1 MQRIVLN
8 LKDDSKLEFLQAL
21 IKNLS
26 FVDIVKSSSSNPK
39 DQKQDI
45 FQSAGI
51 WKNRAVESEY
61 LRKQAWKRSA

>member
-8 LKDDSKLEFLQAL
+8 LKDDSKLEFLLAL

-39 DQKQDI
+39 DQKHDI

-51 WKNRAVESEY
+51 WENRAVESED